1 MAKYRFTN
9 KAVEDLSDIWE
20 YTINVWSERQADV
33 YYDMLIDCCQKITT
47 NPRIYGSRYEE
58 VAEDLYGYRAN
69 KHIIFYRILPND
81 DILVIRILHQKM
93 DLKHHLTDGSN

>member
-1 MAKYRFTN
+1 
-9 KAVEDLSDIWE
+9 
-20 YTINVWSERQADV
+20 
-33 YYDMLIDCCQKITT
+33 
-47 NPRIYGSRYEE
+47 PRIYGSRYEE